1 MGTEEELEPS
11 QPFPT
16 ACVKSQ
22 AHFRMK
28 TPEACKQHLQPW
40 KPQHF
45 TKQSRSCSL
54 APSGLVN
61 TPALEPSA
69 HALTLELSFHRLQF
83 LPPWRN
89 SSAPSSP
96 PVIYYSLL
104 NITFKVSSFTQEPLA
119 EPSQPAPC
127 SPLPPPSLS
136 FSFCWIKGDL
146 LSPGAHVC
154 FRWLCCCLMSNALF
168 WRRVPEGWIHLF
180 SHTCYF
186 LVFLL
191 DFKHWQLDHQAYI
204 KFYLI
209 DISKK
214 KWSMTV
220 FLSIVMTSL
229 KRQRLKGVLSRRD

>member
-1 MGTEEELEPS
+1 
-11 QPFPT
+11 
-16 ACVKSQ
+16 
-22 AHFRMK
+22 
-28 TPEACKQHLQPW
+28 
-40 KPQHF
+40 
-45 TKQSRSCSL
+45 
-54 APSGLVN
+54 
-61 TPALEPSA
+61 
-69 HALTLELSFHRLQF
+69 
-83 LPPWRN
+83 
-89 SSAPSSP
+89 
-96 PVIYYSLL
+96 LL